1 MRCRSALHR
10 TSRPWQLM
18 DQDALLIIVFLRE
31 LRIVQA
37 LRNYMPRLDAL
48 RKVFERESFHI

>member
-1 MRCRSALHR
+1 
-10 TSRPWQLM
+10 M

-48 RKVFERESFHI
+48 RKVFERETFHI